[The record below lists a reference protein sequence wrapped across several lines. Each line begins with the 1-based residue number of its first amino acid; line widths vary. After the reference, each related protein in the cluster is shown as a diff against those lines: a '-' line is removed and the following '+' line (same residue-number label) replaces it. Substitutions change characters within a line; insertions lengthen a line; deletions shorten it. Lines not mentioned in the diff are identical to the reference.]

1 MNSSV
6 YQISFLNLLWIAI
19 PVFAVIVIFLRWSLG
34 VSSVL
39 HGLARMVLQLIL
51 IGYALNYIFSS
62 DQPLVVVGI
71 LCIMLV
77 AAGMIALRPVRRKR
91 RSVYLKALLSISAG
105 GILTLIIVTQ
115 GVISLD
121 PWYEPHYVIPLAGM
135 IFANSMNAVSLAAE
149 RYEVEI
155 ERENDHKKAR
165 SAALQAALIPITN
178 SLFAVGI
185 VSLPGMMTG
194 QILSGISP
202 LIAARYQIMV
212 MCMIFG
218 SAGISTESGISDFRS
233 PGGVWERYRMVN
245 YQEFLLSSESRKGYW
260 RMKHEL
266 FKELKDARPNA
277 AHKALAEM
285 EKLGKLK
292 CLITQNIDGLHQDA
306 GNSPERV
313 IELHGTN
320 REAVCLE
327 CRKRWPIVRRR

>member
-1 MNSSV
+1 MNSSI

-51 IGYALNYIFSS
+51 IGFALNYIFST

-91 RSVYLKALLSISAG
+91 RSVYLKALLSVSVG
-105 GILTLIIVTQ
+105 GIITLIIVTQ

-121 PWYEPHYVIPLAGM
+121 PWYEPRYVIPLAGM

-149 RYEVEI
+149 RYEVEV

-218 SAGISTESGISDFRS
+218 SAGISAAVYLHYIQKDRAFRN
-233 PGGVWERYRMVN
+233 E
-245 YQEFLLSSESRKGYW
+245 
-260 RMKHEL
+260 
-266 FKELKDARPNA
+266 
-277 AHKALAEM
+277 
-285 EKLGKLK
+285 
-292 CLITQNIDGLHQDA
+292 
-306 GNSPERV
+306 
-313 IELHGTN
+313 
-320 REAVCLE
+320 
-327 CRKRWPIVRRR
+327 